1 VRCPN
6 CDALNPPDRR
16 FCDECGQALQASTV
30 AAPPAA
36 GAVTAVD
43 EATLPYLET
52 LSRVDDQLEFVLA
65 RDLITIGRDPAS
77 DIVIDDQF
85 VDWQT
90 VAPRH
95 ARLTRQG
102 DGFIVEDLGSE
113 SGTFINGVRTGQN
126 LLEDGMTIGLGK
138 VEFVYR
144 VPQV

>member
-1 VRCPN
+1 MRPG
-6 CDALNPPDRR
+6 AGARR
-16 FCDECGQALQASTV
+16 L

-36 GAVTAVD
+36 SAAAAVD

-65 RDLITIGRDPAS
+65 RDSITIGREPGS

-90 VAPRH
+90 VSPRH
-95 ARLTRQG
+95 ARLTRQD
-102 DGFIVEDLGSE
+102 DGFVVEDLGSE
-113 SGTFINGVRTGQN
+113 NGTFINGVRTGQN

-138 VEFVYR
+138 VEFIYR